1 MVAKQGE
8 MQTWHFAH
16 YRTENCKA
24 GYESALHLAVK
35 RILEEERQLLL
46 PPCGVVRHPIPI
58 NGLPIQ
64 DGDRNVTLFDVF
76 EYTATNAEALVQSY
90 AKIPEFGFADLP
102 SRLVRFDDV
111 LVEKAEG
118 DIRPDIVGI
127 VGDRPIY
134 IEVAVTHYIDK
145 VKLARVRDRGVAT
158 LEIAISPETPLDWE
172 GLRTMVLSHV
182 KGKYWRFNPRVE
194 KLASACYE
202 ARRAEA
208 EKAALNASKKSAYE
222 RRYKASHEA
231 IFRGRGSIIT
241 IQLSPS
247 HVTCKIDRSN
257 RFSEYIAREVAK
269 RHRGRYNETMD
280 RWEFDRGELIF
291 FEIAKWVK
299 RFPGFEL
306 ARLLIP
312 EANAEQPSYRLGASA
327 LRRAV
332 TELQS

>member
-1 MVAKQGE
+1 

-194 KLASACYE
+194 
-202 ARRAEA
+202 
-208 EKAALNASKKSAYE
+208 
-222 RRYKASHEA
+222 
-231 IFRGRGSIIT
+231 
-241 IQLSPS
+241 
-247 HVTCKIDRSN
+247 
-257 RFSEYIAREVAK
+257 
-269 RHRGRYNETMD
+269 
-280 RWEFDRGELIF
+280 
-291 FEIAKWVK
+291 
-299 RFPGFEL
+299 
-306 ARLLIP
+306 
-312 EANAEQPSYRLGASA
+312 
-327 LRRAV
+327 
-332 TELQS
+332 